1 MPYPAQAQ
9 QSTAAV
15 PKRTGRWPGHVLA
28 LVPDPPPYEQVAL
41 ATRAGA
47 SGFIDVASEPAEF
60 AAAILAVNGGD
71 AWFPASQ
78 TETVLRSVADDLA
91 TLGLVVEAFGPGVI
105 AVRETPAVLG
115 QVDATALI
123 RDIADEIAE
132 AGSSAALASRIDAV
146 LSRIACH
153 GSVRTGRRM
162 SAPEMNALLRQM
174 EETPRSGQCNH
185 GRPTY
190 VELKLHE
197 IERLF
202 GRT

>member
-91 TLGLVVEAFGPGVI
+91 TTAAERRSRLTGVVLALVPPH
-105 AVRETPAVLG
+105 RLH
-115 QVDATALI
+115 
-123 RDIADEIAE
+123 RRR
-132 AGSSAALASRIDAV
+132 ASRLVA
-146 LSRIACH
+146 
-153 GSVRTGRRM
+153 
-162 SAPEMNALLRQM
+162 
-174 EETPRSGQCNH
+174 
-185 GRPTY
+185 
-190 VELKLHE
+190 
-197 IERLF
+197 
-202 GRT
+202 